1 MAKFNLKKTIGL
13 IGAAVAAAGGVFL
26 AEKAGECTS
35 GEKNA
40 LPTLEPIDQK
50 AEPKATEPDGE
61 SETKSEET
69 EG

>member
-35 GEKNA
+35 GENA

-50 AEPKATEPDGE
+50 AEPKTTEPDGE

>member
-1 MAKFNLKKTIGL
+1 MKFNLKKTIGL

-35 GEKNA
+35 GENA

-50 AEPKATEPDGE
+50 AEPETKEPDGNSKTE
-61 SETKSEET
+61 SETEE
-69 EG
+69 

>member
-1 MAKFNLKKTIGL
+1 MKFNLKKTIGL

-26 AEKAGECTS
+26 AEKAGECTTS
-35 GEKNA
+35 GENA
-40 LPTLEPIDQK
+40 LPTLEPINEAK
-50 AEPKATEPDGE
+50 TEPKATEPDGE

>member
-1 MAKFNLKKTIGL
+1 MKFNLKKAIGL
-13 IGAAVAAAGGVFL
+13 VGAAVAAAGGVFL

-35 GEKNA
+35 GENA
-40 LPTLEPIDQK
+40 LPTLEPINEAK
-50 AEPKATEPDGE
+50 TEPEAKEPDGE